1 MRAGL
6 IATQILG
13 MALCRFVLRLPPV
26 VEMTRDEIVEWL
38 GPTIQ
43 RYLGPPDGL
52 TGPQHGVSCP
62 QAGNPM
68 RR

>member
-1 MRAGL
+1 VVDVEPRSPQQVPADEAAVRTAL
-6 IATQILG
+6 ITTQILV

-43 RYLGPPDGL
+43 RYLGPSDD
-52 TGPQHGVSCP
+52 
-62 QAGNPM
+62 
-68 RR
+68 

>member
-1 MRAGL
+1 VPPEEAAVRAGL
-6 IATQILG
+6 VASQILG

-43 RYLGPPDGL
+43 RYLGPSDA
-52 TGPQHGVSCP
+52 TVTET
-62 QAGNPM
+62 
-68 RR
+68 